1 MGVIQ
6 FPSQC
11 IRVFYGKGHLWSSSP
26 VAFVPG
32 STEVRGKLSGV
43 TLAGRKKLM
52 GGTQNPF
59 SLLFPLI
66 QNTTSI

>member
-6 FPSQC
+6 FPSQR

-32 STEVRGKLSGV
+32 STGVCGKLSGV
-43 TLAGRKKLM
+43 TLAGRKKLV
-52 GGTQNPF
+52 GRTQHPF
-59 SLLFPLI
+59 SFLFPLI
-66 QNTTSI
+66 QNTASI